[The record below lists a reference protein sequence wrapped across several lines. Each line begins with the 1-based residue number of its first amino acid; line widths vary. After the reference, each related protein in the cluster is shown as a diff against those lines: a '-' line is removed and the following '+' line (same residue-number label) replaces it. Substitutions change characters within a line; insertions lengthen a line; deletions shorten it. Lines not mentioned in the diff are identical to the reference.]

1 MGVKSYRELIVRQ
14 QAMDVVEMIYQVT
27 KQFPK
32 EETYG
37 LTNQI
42 RRAAVSVPSNIA
54 EGQERKST
62 PDFKRFLAIAQ
73 GSRAEVETQLLLAQR
88 LAYLTREQLT
98 PILNLLEEISK
109 MTNSLRAKLK

>member
-1 MGVKSYRELIVRQ
+1 MKVNSYRDLIVWQ
-14 QAMDVVEMIYQVT
+14 KAMDAAEMIYQVT

-42 RRAAVSVPSNIA
+42 RRAAVSIPSNIA

-62 PDFKRFLAIAQ
+62 PDFKRFLLISQ
-73 GSRAEVETQLLLAQR
+73 GSRAEVETQLMLAQR
-88 LAYLTREQLT
+88 LNYLTQEQLT
-98 PILNLLEEISK
+98 PILNLLAEISK
-109 MTNSLRAKLK
+109 MTNSLRDKLK